1 MKHIIYT
8 LLLAMTTIMTSE
20 ARDMDDH
27 RLTSLWAEYRIAANA
42 DRPRQQ
48 AEILEKIKTRAE
60 AEHLVWDYYDAC
72 KKYVQVRA
80 QSNWKLREELKEQ
93 MDRDLDRFGEPVA
106 IIYDGRHDQTDSLIS
121 YIRANESKLKSSSN
135 PEFWTNDYRISQ
147 YPYGSVLPQL
157 LSSDYDYALWR
168 LFARN
173 VDNSAVSAL
182 MHQTYGGT
190 YPLGAL
196 VRYTELES
204 REEED
209 QMGGLASE
217 HDGDAVGVMAES
229 WLLYRLFRKM
239 EDEGTGKSEDFRRL
253 YDDCRETSRK
263 ATSLEGTDKL
273 LASCC
278 LWPDIIIKN
287 LTAKE
292 ISSSIEDGEAII
304 TLSNLSNATLKI
316 SNGKKTVFKTRVDNP
331 VQSFHIF
338 DTVRVALPKMDD
350 GDYEISCYS
359 GKTSYSGEFTKYTL
373 SIASR
378 SNSDGLGIYVADYM
392 SGKPLEHYTLTLLWN
407 DSSIGLAEISQDGFT
422 AIPKELSDKIGNK
435 RIGYSVQASYRDS
448 DGRLHKS
455 DKHRITAESIF
466 DSDFDDEDEIHEE
479 ETHCMIL
486 TDRSAFRPDETV
498 QFKTILYNGT
508 HEYKAADAGMQ
519 LTAVLE
525 DAEGK
530 EISRQSLVTGEY
542 GSAAGEF
549 ILEKRP
555 RGGLYSISILQ
566 GTKHLCSTSILVD
579 EFVTPSFTLSWDKD
593 SRIYLPGDGVSIKG
607 CIKAYSGHKL
617 GKVKAG
623 YTISRY
629 GSTVEKGTFA
639 PDRDGRFE
647 IKFRADAESWSNYA
661 ITVKVSDATG
671 ETLEFTRSLNV
682 RSSLNATAS
691 INGISKGNF
700 TIKGQ
705 EMDGSIISTDKL
717 SFSIKCDGKDGEIT
731 HPSLE
736 CSYTLTRNGKTV
748 SSGPVLAGQAV
759 DVKLD
764 EPGLYLLDTR
774 CSAVSD
780 NGKKVEGLDH
790 TMILYAP
797 DSDNALH
804 DEFTSFFKESST
816 DSLDLQIGSTCGPVW
831 AIAELYG
838 NGRTLLDRQAVKFEG
853 IKGEE
858 GSLKTIHFARKK
870 EYPSE
875 LSIKVLWFK
884 DKTSYSYSRDIRQE
898 KQEHSFP
905 LSFSRFLD
913 TTAPGTKYTFEITT
927 LPGVECAA
935 TIFDAATETLRANRW
950 NPVRAAVRHTQ
961 DIVFRITPGNYGDS
975 FGYMVRGYGRRGG
988 AMNYEMAAAPMMS
1001 KAMSAN
1007 AADDLAEEAASTDG
1021 EAVTVRE
1028 DFANTVAWNPFLR
1041 SDNDGKIEFSFRN
1054 SDKLSTYYVQ
1064 LFAHDRQMHNNAL
1077 RAEMT
1082 VTIPVKVS
1090 LVEPLFLY
1098 DGDRYV
1104 ARVSVSN
1111 SSDSCVKGKISIKL
1125 FDSKDYRNGKEI
1137 ASRCGSLEI
1146 LAGGSANF
1154 ECPVNI
1160 RGLENLGIL
1169 ASFTPDSAGSGS
1181 DAVFVSTPVYPAV
1194 QTITETHSALLKAG
1208 ADRDSLIRSLRKE
1221 FVNSD
1226 GSAASLSE
1234 ISILQMLRDAI
1245 PALAAPS
1252 SDDVLSLSEALYA
1265 DHLLTK
1271 LPDTIR
1277 LEDSARE
1284 EIAGKILAA
1293 RNPDGGFGWF
1303 KGMSSSPVVTATLLE
1318 RLSGMED
1325 GCPEKLRQTLSGA
1338 VRFLD
1343 RSYLTD
1349 NFRPLWCGG
1358 LSLEQYLYVRSLFPE
1373 VKPDTDGATDL
1384 KEFRKA
1390 AKDYLVPSGER
1401 GLNGLIL
1408 SKARRIKTLK
1418 ALLDRDGGESLADF
1432 FGVKAFTSLRL
1443 RKSLEKDIIS
1453 LTEYAQPHKSGGMYY
1468 PNAVMPWRGLLESE
1482 LYAHSLLCDLLTEC
1496 GQDSIV
1502 EGIRLWIM
1510 VQKETQQWDN
1520 DPAYIEALASVLK
1533 GSGQTL
1539 QTKVIA
1545 LNLSISRPFAKVK
1558 ATGNGFTVSREYRR
1572 DGKLLKEGD
1581 ILHIGDKISV
1591 TYNIWNEENRS
1602 FVKLTAPRCAAFR
1615 PVEQKSG
1622 HYGWAARPLSIE
1634 GWVNFIPQGYRSVL
1648 ADRTE
1653 YWFDSY
1659 PEEKTSVT
1667 EDFFVTQEGTFQT
1680 PSVEIESLYAP
1691 HYRANSKASEP
1702 LQINSTS
1709 EAAIQP

>member
-8 LLLAMTTIMTSE
+8 LLLAMTTIMTTG
-20 ARDMDDH
+20 AKDVDGH
-27 RLTSLWAEYRIAANA
+27 RLTSLWAEYRIAASA
-42 DRPRQQ
+42 DRPQKQ
-48 AEILEKIKTRAE
+48 AEILEKIKRQAE
-60 AEHLVWDYYDAC
+60 AEHPTWDYYDAC

-80 QSNWKLREELKEQ
+80 QSNWKLREGLTEQ
-93 MDRDLDRFGEPVA
+93 MGRDLDSFGEPVA
-106 IIYDGRHDQTDSLIS
+106 IIYDGRHMYADSLIS

-168 LFARN
+168 LFAQD

-204 REEED
+204 REEEE

-229 WLLYRLFRKM
+229 WLLYRRFRKM

-253 YDDCRETSRK
+253 YDDCRETGRK
-263 ATSLEGTDKL
+263 ASTLDGTDKL

-278 LWPDIIIKN
+278 LWPDIIMKN

-304 TLSNLSNATLKI
+304 TLSNLSSATLKI
-316 SNGKKTVFKTRVDNP
+316 SSGKRTVFKTRIDNP
-331 VQSFHIF
+331 VQSFHIP

-350 GDYEISCYS
+350 GDYEINCYS
-359 GKTSYSGEFTKYTL
+359 GKTSYNGDFTKYTL

-378 SNSDGLGIYVADYM
+378 SNSDGLGVYVADYM
-392 SGKPLEHYTLTLLWN
+392 SGKPLDRYTLSLLWN
-407 DSSIGLAEISQDGFT
+407 DRSIGLAEISQDGFT
-422 AIPKELSDKIGNK
+422 AIPNALSDKIGDK

-448 DGRLHKS
+448 DGFLHKS

-479 ETHCMIL
+479 ETRCLIL
-486 TDRSAFRPDETV
+486 TDRSAFRPEEKV
-498 QFKTILYNGT
+498 QFKAILYSGDQ
-508 HEYKAADAGMQ
+508 EYSAAGDGVK
-519 LTAVLE
+519 LTAVLY

-530 EISRQSLVTGEY
+530 EISRRSLATGEY

-549 ILEKRP
+549 ILEKRT
-555 RGGLYSISILQ
+555 RGGLYSIAILQ

-579 EFVTPSFTLSWDKD
+579 EFVTPSFTLSWDRD
-593 SRIYLPGDGVSIKG
+593 ERFYLPGDGISIKG
-607 CIKAYSGHKL
+607 SIKAYSGHKL
-617 GKVKAG
+617 GKVKAS
-623 YTISRY
+623 YSISRY
-629 GSTVEKGTFA
+629 GSTAEKGTLA
-639 PDRDGRFE
+639 TDPDGRFE
-647 IKFRADAESWSNYA
+647 IKFRADAGGWSDYA
-661 ITVKVSDATG
+661 ITVKISDTTG
-671 ETLEFTRSLNV
+671 ETLEFTRSLTV
-682 RSSLNATAS
+682 RSYLDATAS

-736 CSYTLTRNGKTV
+736 CSYTLTRDGKTV

-780 NGKKVEGLDH
+780 NGKEVEDLDH
-790 TMILYAP
+790 TVILYVP

-804 DEFTSFFKESST
+804 DEITSFFKEPST
-816 DSLDLQIGSTCGPVW
+816 DSLDLQIGASCGPVW
-831 AIAELYG
+831 AVAELYG
-838 NGRTLLDRQAVKFEG
+838 NGRTLLDRQAVKLDG

-858 GSLKTIHFARKK
+858 GSLKTIHFTRRD

-875 LSIKVLWFK
+875 VSIKVLWFK
-884 DKTSYSYSRDIRQE
+884 DKTSYSYSRNIRQE
-898 KQEHSFP
+898 RQEHSFP

-913 TTAPGTKYTFEITT
+913 TTAPGTEYTFEITT

-935 TIFDAATETLRANRW
+935 TIFDEATETLRANRW
-950 NPVRAAVRHTQ
+950 NPVRADVRYNHGVT
-961 DIVFRITPGNYGDS
+961 FRTTPGSYGDS
-975 FGYMVRGYGRRGG
+975 FGYMVRGYGRRGVS
-988 AMNYEMAAAPMMS
+988 MNYEMAAAPMMA

-1007 AADDLAEEAASTDG
+1007 AADDLAEEEVSADEETLP
-1021 EAVTVRE
+1021 VRE
-1028 DFANTVAWNPFLR
+1028 DFAGTVAWEPFLR
-1041 SDNDGKIEFSFRN
+1041 SDKDGKIEFSFRN
-1054 SDKLSTYYVQ
+1054 SDKLSTYCVQ
-1064 LFAHDRQMHNNAL
+1064 LFAHDRQMHNNVL
-1077 RAEMT
+1077 RTEMT

-1104 ARVSVSN
+1104 ARVNVSN

-1125 FDSKDYRNGKEI
+1125 FDGKDYRNGKVI
-1137 ASRCGSLEI
+1137 TSKNGQLEVP
-1146 LAGGSANF
+1146 AGGSASF
-1154 ECPVNI
+1154 SCEVAVP
-1160 RGLENLGIL
+1160 GLNDLGLL
-1169 ASFTPDSAGSGS
+1169 ASFTPDAEEAGA

-1194 QTITETHSALLKAG
+1194 QTLTETHSALLKAG
-1208 ADRDSLIRSLRKE
+1208 ADRDSLIKSLRSQ
-1221 FVNSD
+1221 FVNTD
-1226 GSAASLSE
+1226 GSATSERE
-1234 ISILQMLRDAI
+1234 ISILQMLWDAVPTLI
-1245 PALAAPS
+1245 VPS
-1252 SDDVLSLSEALYA
+1252 YDDVLSLSESLYA
-1265 DHLLTK
+1265 DWLLTK
-1271 LPDTIR
+1271 IPGGIR
-1277 LEDSARE
+1277 IEDSVRKK
-1284 EIAGKILAA
+1284 IVGKILET

-1303 KGMSSSPVVTATLLE
+1303 KGMSSSPVVTATMLE
-1318 RLSGMED
+1318 RLAKMGD
-1325 GCPEKLRQTLSGA
+1325 GCPEELRQVLPEA

-1343 RSYLTD
+1343 RSFLTD
-1349 NFRPLWCGG
+1349 SSRPLWCGG
-1358 LSLEQYLYVRSLFPE
+1358 LSLEQYLYIRSMFPA
-1373 VKPDTDGATDL
+1373 VKPDAEGATDL
-1384 KEFRKA
+1384 KDFRKE

-1408 SKARRIKTLK
+1408 PKARRMKTLK
-1418 ALLDRDGGESLADF
+1418 ALLDKDGGEELADF
-1432 FGVKAFTSLRL
+1432 FGIKVFTSARL
-1443 RKSLEKDIIS
+1443 RKSLEKDLLS
-1453 LTEYAQPHKSGGMYY
+1453 LSEYAQPHKSGGMYY

-1482 LYAHSLLCDLLTEC
+1482 LYAHSMLCDLLAEC
-1496 GQDSIV
+1496 GQDSIA

-1510 VQKETQQWDN
+1510 VQKETQHWES
-1520 DPAYIEALASVLK
+1520 DPAYIEALASVLNGGEK
-1533 GSGQTL
+1533 TL
-1539 QTKVIA
+1539 QTKVLA
-1545 LNLSISRPFAKVK
+1545 LSTSVSRPFAKVK
-1558 ATGNGFTVSREYRR
+1558 ATGNGFTVNREYRR
-1572 DGKLLKEGD
+1572 DGKLLKEGE

-1602 FVKLTAPRCAAFR
+1602 FVKLTAPRCAALR
-1615 PVEQKSG
+1615 PVEQRSG
-1622 HYGWAARPLSIE
+1622 NYGWAARPLSIA
-1634 GWVNFIPQGYRSVL
+1634 GWVNFTPQGYRSVL
-1648 ADRTE
+1648 ADKTE

-1659 PEEKTSVT
+1659 PEEKTSIT
-1667 EDFFVTQEGTFQT
+1667 EEFFVTQEGTFQT

-1691 HYRANSKASEP
+1691 HYRANSKASAP